1 MVRKR
6 GKSKGFHMKPFCY
19 YCDREFDEESTL
31 VQHQKA
37 KHFKCEVCRKK
48 LTTARALR
56 THSVQVHKLDL
67 KTVPHAKSERS
78 CIDPDIIG
86 MSGIPDFII
95 EAKTEGM
102 DLSNAI
108 KLQKKNQIKSETH
121 SHDHLTNQ
129 TRTNSKYDE
138 MCTYPIQQ
146 LTTPSG
152 EFRFEGL
159 NFNSIPSGQTYPQEQ
174 SLSTSLNT
182 RSVEPEYELPQNY
195 RATPNT
201 YPNMNSLYGSK
212 FQVLNNGNI
221 QFDTSILNIQYC
233 RRGPV
238 ISSGPVYTFQS
249 SGLINKMMK

>member
-19 YCDREFDEESTL
+19 YCDRAFDEESTL

-37 KHFKCEVCRKK
+37 KHFKCEVCHKK

-146 LTTPSG
+146 LTTP
-152 EFRFEGL
+152 FVRFEGL

-182 RSVEPEYELPQNY
+182 RSVGPEYELLQNY

-201 YPNMNSLYGSK
+201 YPNMNSLCGPK
-212 FQVLNNGNI
+212 FQVPNYRNI
-221 QFDTSILNIQYC
+221 QFDTSTSNTQSC

-238 ISSGPVYTFQS
+238 ISSGPVYTS
-249 SGLINKMMK
+249 PSPGLINRTMK